1 MSRDGSQSRIDSIR
15 SSVNTTNPLERTAL
29 NNAVRYNAMLQLF
42 DDTTD
47 NTQGR
52 AQVRNAL
59 GGRDPRTI
67 DDDLLARSLEDS
79 IQDLTREF
87 NEEVGSDEDII
98 KTPQTEMTNRMF
110 RTDLGRIVG
119 NEITFNRGRFFEA
132 NQKHNL
138 LSHGSAGYAFS
149 SYLSSFQDN
158 DDAFGSRVVY
168 DNVFGAFESGEKSLS
183 QRAAEIDPEDYAATS
198 SQKVLQTL
206 VNKNILDS
214 RHSLNKVDREF
225 QRFFGQSAVAA
236 ASQSGTGLV
245 RARQIL
251 ETSIERSLE
260 LQQYYLNT
268 EQYLKDNPQN
278 ALFQKRLTDLQNQ
291 ISDERLTQQ
300 AYLDEIKEGY
310 SVRRNNESAPGTRI
324 INKAGVREFVD
335 LFNSADSEIT
345 IQTYQLQNQTIGSS
359 IRDVMRRR
367 VIEKAITGDTKGFK
381 LNLVL
386 AYPKQRINNG
396 GNTEDDRYNI
406 GGTGYAINGPNLIEA
421 LTMKQFEEDLVEE
434 LVQIGYAKAD
444 AEKLIN
450 VNLEFRDRKFHPKLY
465 MTDTMAAIG
474 TQNLTAPVG
483 NSINQA
489 GSNFEQMYIARNYMM
504 SDDELMASRTQG
516 ALRSEKSLQ
525 GKITSSLLY
534 RQIRQASEFERDFI
548 ARQANSGRVLP
559 TMNIG
564 GKSLG
569 SNYNVGFAGDIYKH
583 LTDTLDYAYQNS
595 IGVVHHTTSS
605 SGGRAMPGS
614 GDRSLNMFMILDGS
628 FMLQLGD
635 IAFQEKALLGEMGD
649 EVTKTFRAKD
659 ARVAKYRQYQN
670 KLFDLLI
677 TNNANVVV
685 DKKNYQ
691 EQVYDPI
698 ADKIE
703 KAGSE
708 KLKRNFAKAGKNLG
722 LMAGNAIYGSDIEGM
737 DIFLQSQGFT
747 DDAGFSAS
755 DRKQIM
761 GMGSGNIRMA
771 KVPRQ
776 HAKSFGLVDYTDG
789 APDLISYYQGSSNM
803 GFYSLD
809 AADKTNAEMGVMFGK
824 GTGLSRV
831 KDQVYISS
839 YAGDADIEAVREATQ
854 NAIDTA
860 NQFRDFALTEDEEIN
875 ELRNIQDR
883 FYQTYNQ
890 LSNNTIQNRYI
901 DNVSNAPMW
910 QSNVNSGALQVQKAR
925 LEDLRTTLGLTDT
938 AFKIQERLGEDGGV
952 KSLNITINMA
962 SILGSDDFTN
972 STTPGKKLTF
982 EISVL
987 NSPKDRRI
995 INQNSST
1002 DPRNG
1007 SSDVPGMV
1015 YFVDKNKLIG
1025 NGIFVNDGG
1034 QSVDVLGRKGFNDKF
1049 QYGLDAGTTTVKS
1062 GEFAHMS
1069 SIDMTTNIFG
1079 QLLGDAMVQQTIE
1092 EPARRYDRIVKRG
1105 LENELLTDY
1114 LAVLLRGRSSHTSKD
1129 GKEMTA
1135 LDIISN
1141 MKAIELEELGGMILT
1156 KTKSQFG
1163 SVAQIRNLTPT
1174 AFKQLKAGDKERANL
1189 DFINSFRYALAD
1201 KDKNLFGNNNNISFE
1216 QRTNVLEDT
1225 TKPFLSNEGLA
1236 KAFLEEYLLPHFQ
1249 KVVQTSPELKA
1260 EILKYADS
1268 NNYADIEKSN
1278 ISAKQAMIFE
1288 PFLQSVED
1296 TTYGGQQ
1303 GYYRT
1308 LMYGLSGMNP
1318 AVDSNTAE
1326 IMDDYDDKPGLHQ
1339 ARRFARLTALSYT
1352 PTTDIHE
1359 FLYRSIASGASST
1372 GKTDQSLNSSLLKQQ
1387 GRQVGNAQNFDVL
1400 QSVGIGTKIDRST
1413 YVEGFGDE
1421 LKITGEFLQSLKDQG
1436 LDDSQI
1442 KIIQDR
1448 LKEDYKNQSREF
1460 MAISTTDRNGQLQT
1474 RATNNML
1481 FFTGN
1486 AGKISQLP
1494 QRIKNALGARPFYQ
1508 YGIKAQRAMTQTAFE
1523 DGGSLKDITANYVN
1537 KQGQAVDE
1545 LLEYQIQKQNDI
1557 LKTTRLDSDANDKAS
1572 NKLQLINQ
1580 FKQDLSLKKVRSNT
1594 GQTVGYEAGQLFK
1607 MGAVYTGRIKSV
1619 LSADQALYVARI
1631 REDIETIFNDADI
1644 DTYGLSDEERDRL
1657 LAQQKETKEE
1667 LIRSYVL
1674 RASLDNSGLGKM
1686 IAGNDRTKYNIALLQ
1701 MSGTYTDTFVA
1712 NPLLGNVYNN
1722 RKAYNTLKRSGANL
1736 ESLDLTKEVLIDGV
1750 KQKLSDYVVVSG
1762 QREGYLVTQQI
1773 STKGS
1778 MMAEQEDLRATDTE
1792 VKGERMLFRE
1802 GDVVAEDDQGRFVH
1816 KRDGKVIR
1824 TAGNKRTFSTLRG
1837 EVDNTNFGVSSS
1849 LATKSTAVYGR
1860 RGEHSVDYIFASME
1874 RDGNFANNEYLQ
1886 ELIRLRSIVAGG
1898 GRRVEGTDSSA
1909 LVKGVANFA
1918 GQGVYRHKDKFV
1930 SMNTFQY
1937 LETQIEDKFDEGQI
1951 GGSLAAM
1958 LRAENRN
1965 YVFNNEGYHTPLSSM
1980 ISGVY
1985 NANNFKSFV
1994 WSHGATI
2001 LKETKGTG
2009 KVENN
2014 FMLNE
2019 LLGIGQNLTDADR
2032 LKLAQKAASGLLISF
2047 GSSYLKGG
2055 DSAEF
2060 QESVIRGLKQG
2071 AAGRNYQ
2078 KLVGA
2083 MTIVNKGQM
2092 TDGKLFEKIV
2102 SKTKESQGIY
2112 FSDANLAGLRGL
2124 DANDISKIMSGDAGD
2139 PETIKATKRFMSQV
2153 EGMLVSQA
2161 QDISS
2166 KGYMQMS
2173 SFSNRQAALIVTAID
2188 IMHQISANETAY
2200 RLPHDIDKG
2209 SEKIKQVMTSI
2220 LGGEDFMTA
2229 SNQKVFG
2236 TDRQGLMDEA
2246 FEMIQGINENVN
2258 MVALYADIAY
2268 SQSKDATG
2276 TETVGRH
2283 EAQHLMMP
2291 FLGDIQAFSKEGQL
2305 SNMQHTFASL
2315 MALSQ
2320 GTNSIMAYNALNKS
2334 GFSNAKAWNMSTV
2347 NDEQRLLMSSFTQ
2360 QDFLGFYRSTAT
2372 DQQKNTLLKR
2382 EFKNI
2387 NKIIASGK
2395 YHNLDPHTT
2404 FDTSTPE
2411 GKQQQAV
2418 YAKRMASLNKDV
2430 EDYVTRFY
2438 SLNGG
2443 TLDNRVKQQKIAE
2456 INAKIFGA
2464 DGSIIKE
2471 GVTEFLMNRQELVV
2485 MELDKLNN
2493 VYNANQNKA
2502 LGSDATSNFIDTMQN
2517 KEMFFSLPELRFET
2531 QDGMAKVT
2539 TKGSINTF
2547 LPAAKMMKKLGVQH
2561 ADFIDPLIG
2570 VYKDLAEVFV
2580 PGSIAHNALT
2590 KVYASQQQGQTAILT
2605 AIESEALQRVMNAAT
2620 RMPIEAQKAIEGARA
2635 QEAFASK
2642 VKYKGFTSTGIGS
2655 FLVPFDAVA
2664 LASSK
2669 LAEAGFELN
2678 DRKTKALQQTL
2689 ERRNNLITNKKAY
2702 SDFGSSHR
2710 DPGAR
2715 DDSLYKDIQ
2724 AADKLDRDFHK
2735 FMEKTTYESEQALE
2749 TKVYQEET
2757 IVQVTGKTKEGRD
2770 KISVIASM
2778 GADEL
2783 ELQRQK
2789 RRERKARANNR
2800 KNTVNSPQEDGT
2812 VKLHRIT
2819 PISSGKVQ
2827 NVIYIDRVAE
2837 VGVFGIDGSPQRRDL
2852 QNEIFA
2858 NERTYQEFDDSIK
2871 SEVNW
2876 GELDDLVFSRRVTD
2890 ERSSSIEDGRS
2901 TNWQKYEQKL
2911 DSNLEDRYKDAQSYF
2926 AKQDYVDDYYT
2937 SLIGR
2942 SNLTADESTFVSQYI
2957 KYKSSADYY
2966 QKKSDYYAND
2976 RQFIKSF
2983 LTASKED
2990 RRSVVRY
2997 NYVQAFKVSDLE
3009 LQENLKRDLELIT
3022 EEISSKQDSLKK
3034 YKASIKNYKKQK
3046 EFIISQIG
3054 DTSGLYE
3061 EKSSLKD
3068 ELSILNQDVN
3078 RFKYPHLKDR
3088 INEIHQDLQTIRS
3101 VLDTMEEPYR
3111 EKLQKVN
3118 TALESLRGY
3127 KESIENE
3134 IVTYEQKF
3142 ANVRKLILTTDEE
3155 RAERIK
3161 KRTGKKANIQG
3172 KNVLAELHRQAY
3184 AIQTY
3189 GGSNI
3194 AGLLPGSNPTMKAL
3208 PPSSSNYASEQPSSD
3223 RVFITGNNVRFNL
3236 NSVRQEVTERKLV
3249 QYEDELITEDRRF
3262 IVGTDGSSTVRYG
3275 SPDNSYAI
3283 VLASDPFFEG
3293 PENEY
3298 ERVKVEKLKRDMARI
3313 ERAQK
3318 AKELRKAKG
3327 ENKVPK
3333 YQNYE
3338 LYESNDVTKKYIE
3351 GLIPGK
3357 SLEYSK
3363 SLEGMKNRVKVYY
3376 DLQMTAVV
3384 QGVSKD
3390 IMESYKEMVATSRLL
3405 KGTVDT
3411 LFEDIGL
3418 SKTTLQS
3425 SQEEILKLY
3434 SFRDKVKGRLKD
3446 NMQTHDRFAYET
3458 VSMNLDAMINDLEI
3472 KSRSTR
3478 TKMDSGEFDLKRLN
3492 SDQVA
3497 ARETKKEIYQN
3508 VTSVLNIVDE
3518 SGEKAFSHLG
3528 ADTTGMKAY
3537 ELFDERY
3544 APSGGLTLDEV
3555 SRTSSIVK
3563 AIQGLQKDVTDK
3575 TVRTK
3580 TQKELA
3586 LGYLNNLKTQQEK
3599 HLADFRNFTN
3609 VRDDGTLD
3617 AEKERAAYA
3626 EMLKSHENILNSIES
3641 ARLDVVSG
3649 VMEEEGGVDRIF
3661 TSLNTSMIINDKIN
3675 LQFAEVFRS
3684 PPPGSTD
3691 PRLHSYRIMN
3701 GVTALNRIANMT
3713 GAGGMSET
3721 RNQTST
3727 YITAVGMVTYGG
3739 GDFDGDPYTTIVH
3752 NREKTARAIM
3762 NKRLD
3767 IQRDEATLR
3776 AFAQTP
3782 LSQNATPKQ
3791 IAERQA
3797 KEAQLQA
3804 NVIKRK
3810 DELAIEEKRFDKQLK
3825 VGYQEFD
3832 ARARRQA
3839 AEYYGIDE
3847 RILVK
3852 GKDLHN
3858 KIDAEEYIDP
3868 DSGETIRGLGT
3879 KTYNADTVFTLMNT
3893 GHGLVE
3899 GLDQKGKDLMTLY
3912 DTFDQAFGIRKDSFE
3927 ALKKMRAVAQSFNNL
3942 RDAKT
3947 GMIKESAQGEVLK
3960 LFRESMGTTVN
3971 LANADDTGI
3980 IATVL
3985 RNNDSETAKVML
3997 ESISD
4002 IQDQEI
4008 SFRRE
4013 RGFSQDIL
4021 DASDQNKARSQEF
4034 VHHFIGGALMA
4045 QMQAHDT
4052 YTGFMKKGAGM
4063 QINEGGMD
4071 MLLKT
4076 LGKAGGEVLGKTY
4089 NTIIGTTFKDSPL
4102 ISFATSVLDPKER
4115 GEGSLYDVITQEFIA
4130 KANDN
4135 EEMGKQSASDYF
4147 GSLKHALDKARGTQG
4162 FMKNIHQLLRDSIK
4176 LKSDKDM
4183 ISELEKASV
4192 DYSTIAEKLR
4202 KHDLANK
4209 GTEGYLKERNA
4220 LLLERDAAINR
4231 LSSGLGDGPGLKAL
4245 VDLDFLIN
4253 QSKKADPNEKP
4264 GLTVGQFSF
4273 MFLEGGDIKSA
4284 EFNTMVD
4291 RYDQEIEEQ
4300 LKLIEGDTSRE
4311 GDLKRSKL
4319 LESRLSEE
4327 ERARLSSLK
4336 PTDSG
4341 SETGLLKVAQYRVAN
4356 QLTNLVSGYRM
4367 STSLTLKAGELESQ
4381 AQSYLTLKQEE
4392 AYHSGRGLLGKN
4404 VVQQEVLDD
4413 YKIPD
4418 NPLDVKSEAGKARK
4432 LRKIEALSQYLGV
4445 DNSSFYQGNAAQ
4457 AQIDLDE
4464 KLDAAAKKAGL
4475 SRESYLLTFDQRYE
4489 NSRDQARAM
4498 IGSSGE
4504 GLTTFTNLEGIRSD
4518 MSNMFKSG
4526 DQGRDDKMDKLL
4538 GIMDA
4543 EALQMASQLIGSDK
4557 LMTGGFD
4564 AFSKLFEGILSN
4576 VMVDEL
4582 DKVQADLIEVAK
4594 KESPGVT
4601 EEALLKNPAFQKQ
4614 VSDAKEKVV
4623 RKKSIQLTLGGGPGD
4638 RSTSEE
4644 GATIRSVTTELM
4656 ESEAVQKAYTQSIE
4670 GSLASQQAEAVQKL
4684 ADHMIL
4690 KGSESEDQFNKL
4702 LDAIGTRA
4710 GSPDEL
4716 SAEQQRQNL
4725 RSRLKEQ
4732 QKIKFNKAVRQQM
4745 ADRQKMADDNPY
4757 LKRGSMLSKL
4767 SDTMIGSMA
4776 TNKGSTTLDLLAP
4789 IAITAIGAAVAEG
4802 DVNAETMQELAGAT
4816 VTSLMY
4822 ARTGFIDGNAKTYAK
4837 RMAGAQAI
4845 SSVFKF
4851 RSALNRYEG
4860 QSYAEGEKIAMA
4872 ARDTVVRESISM
4884 VVNKALAPALT
4895 RNIASKLGNNTS
4907 IASDLLTGKKHQA
4920 VQQISGNIGAS
4931 LISAATST
4939 MISGLILKTTVP
4951 NPEKKMYAD
4960 LQQFEVNVATVNSVN
4975 QQIAASRAQQAA
4987 AEDVE
4992 VQESGG
4998 EPEVSAYNVVTSS
5011 TYGADSRADS
5021 FALEDFEELEL
5032 GNDGSLAFN
5041 FG

>member
-15 SSVNTTNPLERTAL
+15 SSANTTNPLERTAL
-29 NNAVRYNAMLQLF
+29 NNAVRYNVMLQLF

-47 NTQGR
+47 NTQSR

-59 GGRDPRTI
+59 GGRDPKTI
-67 DDDLLARSLEDS
+67 DDDLLARSLEES

-168 DNVFGAFESGEKSLS
+168 DNVFGAFENGEKSLS

-251 ETSIERSLE
+251 ETSIEKSLE

-278 ALFQKRLTDLQNQ
+278 ALFQKRLTDIQNQ
-291 ISDERLTQQ
+291 INDERLTQQ

-310 SVRRNNESAPGTRI
+310 SVRRTNESAPGTRI

-367 VIEKAITGDTKGFK
+367 VIEKALTGDTKGFK

-396 GNTEDDRYNI
+396 GDTEDDRYNI

-421 LTMKQFEEDLVEE
+421 LTIKQFEEDLVEE
-434 LVQIGYAKAD
+434 LVQLGYAKAD

-489 GSNFEQMYIARNYMM
+489 GSNFEQMYIARNYIM

-516 ALRSEKSLQ
+516 AIRSEKSLQ
-525 GKITSSLLY
+525 GKVRSSLLY

-559 TMNIG
+559 AMNIG

-605 SGGRAMPGS
+605 SGGRAMPGP

-737 DIFLQSQGFT
+737 DRFLQSQGFT

-776 HAKSFGLVDYTDG
+776 HAKSFGLVDYTNG

-890 LSNNTIQNRYI
+890 LSSNTIQNRYI

-938 AFKIQERLGEDGGV
+938 AFKIQERIGEDGGV

-1025 NGIFVNDGG
+1025 NGIFVNDSG
-1034 QSVDVLGRKGFNDKF
+1034 QSVDVLGRKGFNDQF

-1079 QLLGDAMVQQTIE
+1079 QLLGEAMTQQTIE
-1092 EPARRYDRIVKRG
+1092 EPARRYARIVERG

-1114 LAVLLRGRSSHTSKD
+1114 LAVLLRGRSSHISKD

-1156 KTKSQFG
+1156 KTKSRYG
-1163 SVAQIRNLTPT
+1163 SVAEIRNLTPT
-1174 AFKQLKAGDKERANL
+1174 AFKQLNATQKGQATL

-1201 KDKNLFGNNNNISFE
+1201 KNVNLFGNNNNISFN

-1225 TKPFLSNEGLA
+1225 NKPFLSNEGLA
-1236 KAFLEEYLLPHFQ
+1236 KEFLDTYLLPHFQ
-1249 KVVQTSPELKA
+1249 KVVQTSPELRA

-1268 NNYADIEKSN
+1268 NNYADIEKTN

-1318 AVDSNTAE
+1318 GVDFNTAE

-1413 YVEGFGDE
+1413 YVEGFADE

-1474 RATNNML
+1474 KATNNML

-1494 QRIKNALGARPFYQ
+1494 QRIKNALGARPLYQ
-1508 YGIKAQRAMTQTAFE
+1508 YGIEAQRAMTQTAFE

-1557 LKTTRLDSDANDKAS
+1557 LKTTRLDSDANNKAS

-1594 GQTVGYEAGQLFK
+1594 GQTIGYEAGQLFK

-1644 DTYGLSDEERDRL
+1644 DTYGLSDEERNKL

-1722 RKAYNTLKRSGANL
+1722 QKAYNTLKRSGANL

-1762 QREGYLVTQQI
+1762 QREGYLVTQQM

-1792 VKGERMLFRE
+1792 VEGERMLFRE
-1802 GDVVAEDDQGRFVH
+1802 GDVVAEDDQGRFVYR
-1816 KRDGKVIR
+1816 RDGRVIR

-1837 EVDNTNFGVSSS
+1837 EVDNTSFGVSSS
-1849 LATKSTAVYGR
+1849 LATKSTAAYGR

-1918 GQGVYRHKDKFV
+1918 GQGIYRHKDKFV

-1937 LETQIEDKFDEGQI
+1937 LETQIEDKFDEGQV

-1958 LRAENRN
+1958 LRAENRT
-1965 YVFNNEGYHTPLSSM
+1965 YVFNNEGYYTPLSSM

-2009 KVENN
+2009 QVENN

-2060 QESVIRGLKQG
+2060 QESIIRGLKQG

-2083 MTIVNKGQM
+2083 MTILNQGQM
-2092 TDGKLFEKIV
+2092 SDSALFKEIV

-2124 DANDISKIMSGDAGD
+2124 DAKDIEKVMSGDPSD
-2139 PETIKATKRFMSQV
+2139 PETMKATKRFMSQI

-2161 QDISS
+2161 KDIAG
-2166 KGYMQMS
+2166 KGYMEMS
-2173 SFSNRQAALIVTAID
+2173 SFSHRQAALITTAID

-2200 RLPHDIDKG
+2200 RLPSDIDKG

-2305 SNMQHTFASL
+2305 SNMQHIFASL

-2360 QDFLGFYRSTAT
+2360 QDFLGFYRSTTT

-2395 YHNLDPHTT
+2395 YHNLDTHTT
-2404 FDTSTPE
+2404 FDISTPE
-2411 GKQQQAV
+2411 GKQQQAA

-2502 LGSDATSNFIDTMQN
+2502 LGSDATSNFIDSMQN
-2517 KEMFFSLPELRFET
+2517 KEMFFSLPELKFDT

-2539 TKGSINTF
+2539 TRGSINTF

-2590 KVYASQQQGQTAILT
+2590 KVYASQKQGQTAILT
-2605 AIESEALQRVMNAAT
+2605 AIESEALQRVMSAAT

-2669 LAEAGFELN
+2669 LAEAGFDLN

-2689 ERRNNLITNKKAY
+2689 ERRNNLITHKKAL
-2702 SDFGSSHR
+2702 SDS
-2710 DPGAR
+2710 
-2715 DDSLYKDIQ
+2715 
-2724 AADKLDRDFHK
+2724 
-2735 FMEKTTYESEQALE
+2735 
-2749 TKVYQEET
+2749 
-2757 IVQVTGKTKEGRD
+2757 
-2770 KISVIASM
+2770 
-2778 GADEL
+2778 
-2783 ELQRQK
+2783 
-2789 RRERKARANNR
+2789 
-2800 KNTVNSPQEDGT
+2800 
-2812 VKLHRIT
+2812 
-2819 PISSGKVQ
+2819 
-2827 NVIYIDRVAE
+2827 
-2837 VGVFGIDGSPQRRDL
+2837 
-2852 QNEIFA
+2852 
-2858 NERTYQEFDDSIK
+2858 
-2871 SEVNW
+2871 
-2876 GELDDLVFSRRVTD
+2876 
-2890 ERSSSIEDGRS
+2890 
-2901 TNWQKYEQKL
+2901 
-2911 DSNLEDRYKDAQSYF
+2911 
-2926 AKQDYVDDYYT
+2926 
-2937 SLIGR
+2937 
-2942 SNLTADESTFVSQYI
+2942 
-2957 KYKSSADYY
+2957 
-2966 QKKSDYYAND
+2966 
-2976 RQFIKSF
+2976 
-2983 LTASKED
+2983 
-2990 RRSVVRY
+2990 
-2997 NYVQAFKVSDLE
+2997 
-3009 LQENLKRDLELIT
+3009 
-3022 EEISSKQDSLKK
+3022 
-3034 YKASIKNYKKQK
+3034 
-3046 EFIISQIG
+3046 
-3054 DTSGLYE
+3054 
-3061 EKSSLKD
+3061 
-3068 ELSILNQDVN
+3068 
-3078 RFKYPHLKDR
+3078 
-3088 INEIHQDLQTIRS
+3088 
-3101 VLDTMEEPYR
+3101 
-3111 EKLQKVN
+3111 
-3118 TALESLRGY
+3118 
-3127 KESIENE
+3127 
-3134 IVTYEQKF
+3134 
-3142 ANVRKLILTTDEE
+3142 
-3155 RAERIK
+3155 
-3161 KRTGKKANIQG
+3161 
-3172 KNVLAELHRQAY
+3172 
-3184 AIQTY
+3184 
-3189 GGSNI
+3189 
-3194 AGLLPGSNPTMKAL
+3194 
-3208 PPSSSNYASEQPSSD
+3208 
-3223 RVFITGNNVRFNL
+3223 
-3236 NSVRQEVTERKLV
+3236 
-3249 QYEDELITEDRRF
+3249 
-3262 IVGTDGSSTVRYG
+3262 
-3275 SPDNSYAI
+3275 
-3283 VLASDPFFEG
+3283 FFEG
-3293 PENEY
+3293 PDDEY

-3313 ERAQK
+3313 ERAQQ
-3318 AKELRKAKG
+3318 AEERRKARG
-3327 ENKVPK
+3327 EKRVPK

-3357 SLEYSK
+3357 ALEYSK

-3390 IMESYKEMVATSRLL
+3390 IIESYKEMVATSRLL

-3418 SKTTLQS
+3418 GRTTLQG

-3446 NMQTHDRFAYET
+3446 NMQSHDRFAYET

-3478 TKMDSGEFDLKRLN
+3478 TKMDSGEFGLKRLD

-3544 APSGGLTLDEV
+3544 APSGGLTLGEI

-3563 AIQGLQKDVTDK
+3563 ALEGLQKDVTDK
-3575 TVRTK
+3575 TIRTK

-3586 LGYLNNLKTQQEK
+3586 LNYLNDLKTQQEK

-3661 TSLNTSMIINDKIN
+3661 TSLNTSMIINNKIN

-3739 GDFDGDPYTTIVH
+3739 GDFDGDPYTAIIH

-3797 KEAQLQA
+3797 KEAQLQS
-3804 NVIKRK
+3804 NVAKRK
-3810 DELAIEEKRFDKQLK
+3810 EELAIEEKRFDKQLK

-3868 DSGETIRGLGT
+3868 DNGEIIRGLGT

-3997 ESISD
+3997 EAISD

-4130 KANDN
+4130 KANGN

-4264 GLTVGQFSF
+4264 GLTVGQFSS

-4367 STSLTLKAGELESQ
+4367 STSITLKAGELESQ

-4392 AYHSGRGLLGKN
+4392 AYHSGRGLLSKG

-4457 AQIDLDE
+4457 AQVDLDK

-4489 NSRDQARAM
+4489 NSREQARAM

-4504 GLTTFTNLEGIRSD
+4504 GLTTFTNLEGVRSD

-4526 DQGRDDKMDKLL
+4526 DQGRDDRMNKLL

-4564 AFSKLFEGILSN
+4564 AFNKLFEGILSN

-4601 EEALLKNPAFQKQ
+4601 EEALLKDPTFQKR
-4614 VSDAKEKVV
+4614 VSDAKEKIV

-4644 GATIRSVTTELM
+4644 GATVRSVTTELM
-4656 ESEAVQKAYTQSIE
+4656 ESEAVQKAYTQSME

-4732 QKIKFNKAVRQQM
+4732 QTIKFNKAVRQQM

-4860 QSYAEGEKIAMA
+4860 QGYAEGEKIAMA

-4884 VVNKALAPALT
+4884 AVNRALAPALT

-4975 QQIAASRAQQAA
+4975 QQIAAARAQQAA
-4987 AEDVE
+4987 SEDVE